1 MNKSDATWTRQTG
14 RRSSREGRLH
24 PTSDTEG
31 RGGALTGASP
41 KVREASEAVPEPDH
55 FARLF
60 HALSPDAQAA
70 ALVYG
75 VVDPHVCTVSQVVPI
90 LRHAGIQ
97 AHGRPLTN
105 ARLKDANRE
114 LVDAGLAFAPRRGGG
129 LKASPHWAPWLT
141 MEAHRGGM
149 LDPLM
154 AGHGRVQP
162 GFAYYRDEARVSMEL
177 RCHTVAGRFDRLRGG
192 ALAPEAWAFLAEPG
206 AAGLLRTLPEPYRDC
221 ALAGCL
227 TRVIHAAAA
236 PEPIIE
242 ACLELGSNELEF
254 AADIAFIRILQ
265 GRLDDVD
272 AVFDTLPPAA
282 REAKRARTGRAGA
295 GALVAMLRGDDREAC
310 RLIESAVAEERAGTR
325 KRNVFPAS
333 PAFALSL
340 LSLVRDDSPAN
351 RALLAPL
358 LRTAEKQ
365 RDGADHPA
373 LRRPR
378 RRRVQGSAPRAD
390 DVPGPGPRHDA
401 ARSGVLLAGTV
412 RAVHRTDGVP
422 RAGRLRGA
430 RPGCRLRLG
439 PGGVSVDHRPSRAAH
454 DGGTPAARSRSI
466 ATRPPRCMRVSA
478 RGR

>member
-1 MNKSDATWTRQTG
+1 MRPARDRLPTPEGAG
-14 RRSSREGRLH
+14 APHRRITVRPRSLRSRVL
-24 PTSDTEG
+24 
-31 RGGALTGASP
+31 SP
-41 KVREASEAVPEPDH
+41 IP
-55 FARLF
+55 FAHLF

-129 LKASPHWAPWLT
+129 LRASPHWAPWLT

-149 LDPLM
+149 LDPIL

-192 ALAPEAWAFLAEPG
+192 ALAPEAWGFLAEPG
-206 AAGLLRTLPEPYRDC
+206 AAGLLRTLPEAYRDC

-227 TRVIHAAAA
+227 TRVIHAAAS

-265 GRLDDVD
+265 GRLDEVD
-272 AVFDTLPPAA
+272 GVFGTLPPAI
-282 REAKRARTGRAGA
+282 REASARG
-295 GALVAMLRGDDREAC
+295 
-310 RLIESAVAEERAGTR
+310 
-325 KRNVFPAS
+325 PA
-333 PAFALSL
+333 A
-340 LSLVRDDSPAN
+340 
-351 RALLAPL
+351 
-358 LRTAEKQ
+358 
-365 RDGADHPA
+365 
-373 LRRPR
+373 
-378 RRRVQGSAPRAD
+378 
-390 DVPGPGPRHDA
+390 PGPGPSSPCCGATTARH
-401 ARSGVLLAGTV
+401 AG
-412 RAVHRTDGVP
+412 
-422 RAGRLRGA
+422 
-430 RPGCRLRLG
+430 
-439 PGGVSVDHRPSRAAH
+439 SSSRPSPKSGRAPASATSSPPPRPSPFRSCPWCET
-454 DGGTPAARSRSI
+454 TPRRTGRCSRRSCAPPRSSARSRSSCTTSP
-466 ATRPPRCMRVSA
+466 APRTRA
-478 RGR
+478 RAHASRR